1 MNRIRTWSRVA
12 AVAGVVALVSQL
24 IQPLPASAQWS
35 AHASGAAA
43 GGATTMPAGAKPS
56 AGVLN
61 GNVLVSWTAATMGNS
76 VAVSGYIVRRY
87 NAVNGTQATVGAGCA
102 GVITATSCT
111 EQSVPSGSW
120 VYTDTP
126 VQMNWTGA
134 ASAVSGT
141 VSIP

>member
-1 MNRIRTWSRVA
+1 MNQIRRGVRAVVVA
-12 AVAGVVALVSQL
+12 SVVALASQL
-24 IQPLPASAQWS
+24 IHPLAAFAQWS
-35 AHASGAAA
+35 AHATGAAA

-56 AGVLN
+56 AGAVKS
-61 GNVLVSWTAATMGNS
+61 NVLVSWTAATMGNGA
-76 VAVSGYIVRRY
+76 AVSGYIVKRY

-111 EQSVPSGSW
+111 EQAVPSGSW
-120 VYTDTP
+120 VYTETP

-134 ASAVSGT
+134 ASAASGT